1 MANKKPN
8 KKQSVDKKSKVVK
21 GKTPKQVYQLKKAKK
36 QKRKFM
42 NGKFSLDILDILI
55 LIVVVAIVS
64 CLLTGIIL
72 NKQYR
77 KSGIL
82 LDESLS
88 ADKNIQGFINTYEEI
103 VNNYYEE
110 VDKEGMLDAA
120 TKGMLNY
127 LQDNYSIFLTD
138 TAAESLSETLDG
150 TYQGIGIVEIGNV
163 VFDVYKN
170 SPADKAGIKPND
182 EIIKV
187 NGKEINDENYQNISS
202 YLYKDKSN
210 EIIVKRDGKELSFN
224 LSFATVVIPS
234 ASSTIIKSK
243 DATKN
248 IGYIG
253 LNTFSKLSFEE
264 FENELKKLE
273 KESNIVSLII
283 DLRNNSGG
291 YVLSAANIASLF
303 LKKGQV
309 IYSLQSQSDMRVIK
323 DETNEN
329 RNYEVVIL
337 VNSRTASAAEIL
349 TAALHDSYGAKV
361 IGVKTFGKGKVQN
374 VKATNNKIIKYTA
387 AKWLRPNGE
396 CVDEKGITPDI
407 KVDIEYKNGVVYD
420 KQYDKALELLR

>member
-8 KKQSVDKKSKVVK
+8 KKQSVDKKNKVVK

-187 NGKEINDENYQNISS
+187 NGKEINGENYQNISN

-210 EIIVKRDGKELSFN
+210 EIIVKRDGKELTFN

-329 RNYEVVIL
+329 RNYKVVIL

>member
-8 KKQSVDKKSKVVK
+8 KKQSVDKKSRVVK

-210 EIIVKRDGKELSFN
+210 EIIVKRDGKELTFN

-337 VNSRTASAAEIL
+337 VNSGTASAAEIL

>member
-210 EIIVKRDGKELSFN
+210 EIIVKRDGKELTFN

>member
-210 EIIVKRDGKELSFN
+210 EIIVKRDGKELTFN

-253 LNTFSKLSFEE
+253 LNTFSKLSFE
-264 FENELKKLE
+264 
-273 KESNIVSLII
+273 
-283 DLRNNSGG
+283 
-291 YVLSAANIASLF
+291 
-303 LKKGQV
+303 
-309 IYSLQSQSDMRVIK
+309 
-323 DETNEN
+323 
-329 RNYEVVIL
+329 
-337 VNSRTASAAEIL
+337 
-349 TAALHDSYGAKV
+349 
-361 IGVKTFGKGKVQN
+361 
-374 VKATNNKIIKYTA
+374 
-387 AKWLRPNGE
+387 
-396 CVDEKGITPDI
+396 
-407 KVDIEYKNGVVYD
+407 
-420 KQYDKALELLR
+420 